1 MNNEQTDR
9 EKVEE
14 KKDYKE
20 ETKEI
25 LLKLAR
31 EAIENYLEN
40 IEEGIIKPPK
50 ETIDKTII
58 YRAIKEKREEKE
70 KRNEEIL
77 KELDEERGIFVTL
90 RKNNQVRGCIG
101 TLKED
106 KLWIQVQKY
115 AVFSAFNDPRFPPL
129 QKDELPQ
136 IKIEISII
144 ENVEDVKNISEIK
157 LGEDGIILDVGGKG
171 GVLLPE
177 VATEYNVKTPE
188 EFLDML
194 CKKIGAQKGCWKKA
208 KIKKFKTKKI
218 SE

>member
-1 MNNEQTDR
+1 MNNEKTDKR
-9 EKVEE
+9 EKRDE

-25 LLKLAR
+25 LLKLAK

-40 IEEGIIKPPK
+40 IEKGIIKTPE
-50 ETIDKTII
+50 ETIDK
-58 YRAIKEKREEKE
+58 AIKEKKEEKG
-70 KRNEEIL
+70 KINEEIL
-77 KELDEERGIFVTL
+77 KELDEERGVFVTL

-106 KLWIQVQKY
+106 KLWINVQKY
-115 AVFSAFNDPRFPPL
+115 AIFSAFNDPRFPPL

-194 CKKIGAQKGCWKKA
+194 CKKIGSQKGCWKKA